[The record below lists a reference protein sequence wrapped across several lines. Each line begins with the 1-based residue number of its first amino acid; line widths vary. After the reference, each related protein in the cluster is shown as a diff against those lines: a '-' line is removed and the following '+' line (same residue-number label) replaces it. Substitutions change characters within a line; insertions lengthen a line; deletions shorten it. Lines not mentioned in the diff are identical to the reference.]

1 MKTNRFNSVLSSAI
15 LSSAIAM
22 GLLVSTGS
30 VQAQSSPK
38 LTATIPFAFQAG
50 SRNMPA
56 GLYSIYLL
64 SQHVVLFR
72 TANGHGSAYFMVTPS
87 YEGKFQEKGRLVF
100 HRYGNRY
107 FLREVWEPGSNEG
120 ITCNPSSEE
129 KEILRAQNQ
138 QPPTQTQV
146 ALNKEPTR

>member
-22 GLLVSTGS
+22 GLLVSTPS

-50 SRNMPA
+50 SSNMPA

-64 SQHVVLFR
+64 SQHVLLFR
-72 TANGHGSAYFMVTPS
+72 AANGHGSGLFMVNPS
-87 YEGKFQEKGRLVF
+87 YDGKVQSTGRLVF
-100 HRYGNRY
+100 HRYGDRY
-107 FLREVWEPGSNEG
+107 FLREVWEAGSNHG
-120 ITCNPSSEE
+120 IIYSASRQE

-138 QPPTQTQV
+138 QPATQTQI
-146 ALNKEPTR
+146 ALNTENNR